1 MSPSNT
7 TASASVRTLTP
18 SGVFKDAAGNETPLR
33 ATVVRRV
40 MEGWAIRREIEA
52 LEERLK
58 ALQNK
63 LKEDFQSDGGSISL
77 IVPGVCRLSIAQ
89 RESVRITDPDRLQAV
104 LGAGTFQSLVRAE
117 VAYKP
122 EPRLIEM
129 SADADD
135 PLAPA
140 IRACLSVGASTACTW
155 RTEK

>member
-1 MSPSNT
+1 MSTQST
-7 TASASVRTLTP
+7 SASVRTLTP
-18 SGVFKDAAGNETPLR
+18 SGILQDASGHQTTLR
-33 ATVVRRV
+33 APMVRRV

-58 ALQNK
+58 DLQSK
-63 LKEDFQSDGGSISL
+63 LKGDFQSEGGSISL
-77 IVPGVCRLSIAQ
+77 IVPGVCRLIIAQ
-89 RESVRITDPDRLQAV
+89 RESVRIADAERLQAV

-129 SADADD
+129 SADADE

-140 IRACLSVGASTACTW
+140 IRACLSIGASTACTW
-155 RTEK
+155 RAEK